1 MRTYE
6 EIVLNAAEIAIEENG
21 GRINCFE
28 IEDFKAFTKTLEG
41 AGYFWEMDASTDW
54 VIIEKATG
62 QEDIMSRYYYMIGHD
77 SNEIRFEEFD
87 GIQELADMH
96 YDGDTRR
103 ALADDEYVF
112 DQDEYDA
119 WITEE
124 I

>member
-54 VIIEKATG
+54 IIIEKATG
-62 QEDIMSRYYYMIGHD
+62 QEDIMKRTAERIISERIA
-77 SNEIRFEEFD
+77 SLPLERQIRIASSYPRF
-87 GIQELADMH
+87 GTIANAARVV
-96 YDGDTRR
+96 DTQPKRK
-103 ALADDEYVF
+103 V
-112 DQDEYDA
+112 
-119 WITEE
+119 IN
-124 I
+124 

>member
-21 GRINCFE
+21 GRIDCFE

-41 AGYFWEMDASTDW
+41 AGYSWEMDASTDW
-54 VIIEKATG
+54 IIIEEAT
-62 QEDIMSRYYYMIGHD
+62 EPRRKKMKKYYYMIGHD
-77 SNEIRFEEFD
+77 SNEIIFEEFD

-112 DQDEYDA
+112 DQDDMMHG
-119 WITEE
+119 
-124 I
+124 